1 MNVAMFRDDSAAESY
16 RSLRSRGVAASHFLQ
31 AFCDS
36 DDSDDSAVS
45 IQASSM
51 GMPRLVAMFEAV
63 VPCA

>member
-1 MNVAMFRDDSAAESY
+1 MIVAMFRDDSAAESY

-45 IQASSM
+45 TQASSM
-51 GMPRLVAMFEAV
+51 GMQLLVALFEAAV
-63 VPCA
+63 LCA